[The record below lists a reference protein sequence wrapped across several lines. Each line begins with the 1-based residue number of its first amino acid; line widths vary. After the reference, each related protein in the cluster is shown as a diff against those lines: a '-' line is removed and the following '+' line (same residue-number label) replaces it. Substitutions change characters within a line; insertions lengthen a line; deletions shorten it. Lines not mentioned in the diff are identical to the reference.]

1 MAQCQHCAAFLLCS
15 SQTLPRQNIF
25 RKRPSRF
32 ILAVNFC
39 YVITYKNQAAV
50 IESFMP
56 ESFSAGERAGL
67 TLLAQS
73 ALTRIFSVSLLLGLL
88 WFAIYWAEAIL

>member
-1 MAQCQHCAAFLLCS
+1 
-15 SQTLPRQNIF
+15 
-25 RKRPSRF
+25 
-32 ILAVNFC
+32 
-39 YVITYKNQAAV
+39 
-50 IESFMP
+50 MP